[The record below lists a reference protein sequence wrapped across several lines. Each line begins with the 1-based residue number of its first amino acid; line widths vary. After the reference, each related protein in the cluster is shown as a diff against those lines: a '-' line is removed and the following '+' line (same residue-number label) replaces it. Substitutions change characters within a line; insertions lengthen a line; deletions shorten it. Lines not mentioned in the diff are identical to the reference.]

1 MNDMLREEIIEDL
14 GLSWCS
20 VVNNYVSN
28 DCFNYCLECPDF
40 IEMEK
45 YYSLQFAEGD
55 EPF

>member
-20 VVNNYVSN
+20 VVNGFVSN
-28 DCFNYCLECPDF
+28 DCFYHCLECPDF

-45 YYSLQFAEGD
+45 YYSLEFEKGD